1 MTSDAPLS
9 AIARP
14 PNHPGDA
21 SCKKVSPD
29 ASPGWPPWPVRENRS
44 PPLHRVLREPPSP
57 PPPAPG
63 SPAGD
68 LPKEEQGPRGACLP
82 AKGASTLPAPG
93 GQFGARST
101 LLCRIAKNEALSRNG
116 ARLNVGY

>member
-1 MTSDAPLS
+1 MIMNSTHEPMRHPAGLLARSGKTGPRPSIGSRLNPLAPHP
-9 AIARP
+9 RP
-14 PNHPGDA
+14 PA
-21 SCKKVSPD
+21 L
-29 ASPGWPPWPVRENRS
+29 A
-44 PPLHRVLREPPSP
+44 
-57 PPPAPG
+57 

-68 LPKEEQGPRGACLP
+68 LPKEDQGPRGACLP